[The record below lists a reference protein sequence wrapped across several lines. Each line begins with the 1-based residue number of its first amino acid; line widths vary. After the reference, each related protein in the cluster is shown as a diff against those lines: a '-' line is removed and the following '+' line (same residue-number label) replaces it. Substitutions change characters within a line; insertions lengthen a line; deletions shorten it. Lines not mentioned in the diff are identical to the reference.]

1 MASANRQQTV
11 IHTVNIQRGSLV
23 ELIVNEVFAAASIA
37 IAIGA
42 IGAVLFI
49 KNKRAEKAERKAE
62 RDALL
67 APGREAARK
76 NRKLR

>member
-1 MASANRQQTV
+1 M
-11 IHTVNIQRGSLV
+11 

-42 IGAVLFI
+42 IWTVLFI

-76 NRKLR
+76 NRKPR